1 MNSRE
6 DLLQAAD
13 EAWQR
18 HSQPIKLPA
27 GADSTIQPCCLM
39 AQRGFKLALIEV
51 VEKLC
56 GKVQP

>member
-27 GADSTIQPCCLM
+27 GADSTITVTNLM
-39 AQRGFKLALIEV
+39 AQRGFKLALAEV

-56 GKVQP
+56 AKAQP